1 MMLWL
6 ADLRLW
12 YKSMICTGTQLL
24 KNTRQEFPHV
34 KQKEPIKMLDVFYT

>member
-6 ADLRLW
+6 VDLRLW
-12 YKSMICTGTQLL
+12 YKSMICTGTQLV
-24 KNTRQEFPHV
+24 KNTRQELPHV